1 MVAGLINISE
11 AASLGLHTMAL
22 LAKSERQRLTNQE
35 MAELLGASVHH
46 LAKVMRRL
54 VKVGL
59 VDSIRG
65 PQGGFVLG
73 KPAKDITLLGIYEA
87 IEGPVERVGCL
98 FQNPVCDGGS
108 CVLGRAVESVHEQLR
123 DYLGNTT
130 LDELAADVG
139 FAGQIR
145 VKEIDS

>member
-1 MVAGLINISE
+1 MTV
-11 AASLGLHTMAL
+11 
-22 LAKSERQRLTNQE
+22 LAKGEQQRLTNQE

-54 VKVGL
+54 AKVGL

-73 KPAKDITLLGIYEA
+73 KPAKNIILLDIYEA

-108 CVLGRAVESVHEQLR
+108 CILGRAVESVHEQLR
-123 DYLGNTT
+123 DYLDNTT
-130 LDELAADVG
+130 LDKLAADVG
-139 FAGQIR
+139 FAGPIGVR
-145 VKEIDS
+145 EIDS